1 MKKIALYCNQD
12 HIKYKDSVMIAE
24 KLQIKIIN
32 TINLANLTTDYDYIL
47 VWCNQIVGPDC
58 SNANRYCLAIIDNL
72 SFNENNKQYLY
83 VDYINNL
90 IANKKCYQFNYQDAL
105 VKAMGLHKLKDHAAA
120 INILDGTAGFTL
132 DAYALMQLNDKINLT
147 LLESSPIIYSL
158 VNDGFSRFK
167 LSNNKEHQAFSTRW
181 QLYHSN
187 FIDYLTGNTVAGETK
202 FDIIYLDPMFE
213 KQQKNGVLYVKS
225 KPKKN
230 MQLLQDLC
238 FNPNTVEE
246 LLMVALKF
254 ATNRVVLKRNIKQEK
269 LFEKQINYSVA
280 SKQIRY
286 DVYLTKNII
295 TEHRC

>member
-32 TINLANLTTDYDYIL
+32 TTNLANLTTDYDYIL
-47 VWCNQIVGPDC
+47 VWYNQAISGDP
-58 SNANRYCLAIIDNL
+58 NNFYLAIVENL
-72 SFNENNKQYLY
+72 EFHNNKQYLY

-90 IANKKCYQFNYQDAL
+90 IASKKCYQFNYQDAL
-105 VKAMGLHKLKDHAAA
+105 VKAMGLHKLKDHPAT

-158 VNDGFSRFK
+158 VNDGFSRLK
-167 LSNNKEHQAFSTRW
+167 RSNNNKHQALSTRW
-181 QLYHSN
+181 QLYHSS
-187 FIDYLTGNTVAGETK
+187 FIDYLTDNTAVGETK

-238 FNPNTVEE
+238 SNPNTVEE
-246 LLMVALKF
+246 LLNTALKF

-295 TEHRC
+295 TEHY